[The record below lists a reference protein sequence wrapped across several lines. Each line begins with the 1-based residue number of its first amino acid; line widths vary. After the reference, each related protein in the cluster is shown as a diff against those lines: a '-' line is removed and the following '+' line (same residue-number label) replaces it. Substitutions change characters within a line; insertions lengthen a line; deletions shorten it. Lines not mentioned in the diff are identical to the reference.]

1 MNGKGLIASALAG
14 MAAFATVAARA
25 EIVMLSPEE
34 GALFQTLPDWQL
46 KVFAGA
52 TRQERFEIL
61 KDADKKATHR
71 EWRRQRPLVLK
82 WKTTGG
88 EKYPWRI
95 RLATKPDFS
104 DARDFWAEKDDV
116 KREKS
121 KDGREAMWEYAVPL
135 ANLELGKTYYWQ
147 VWSNVKCREYP
158 CGFTYPDRC
167 RCGRTR
173 HGTIS
178 DARTFTTADTPPR
191 WIALEG
197 RVSNVRDLGGWRT
210 ADGRKVKTGLVY
222 RGQGLNDNSLA
233 GLRKGR
239 NRLMVEDVAYMT
251 GTLGIRTDLDLRHDR
266 EVADMAASPLGEGVR
281 FVRRSS
287 PEYGGIFASP
297 GRETMAANFRLFCD
311 RANFPIYFHCI
322 AGADRT
328 GTLAYVLN
336 GVLRVAKEDLERD
349 WESTF
354 YPELPGVENPD
365 YWRSLAHLDRGFAK
379 YGHEGDTLQRRIELY
394 LLDIGI
400 TPEEIATFKKIMLVG
415 NL

>member
-1 MNGKGLIASALAG
+1 MI
-14 MAAFATVAARA
+14 
-25 EIVMLSPEE
+25 
-34 GALFQTLPDWQL
+34 
-46 KVFAGA
+46 
-52 TRQERFEIL
+52 
-61 KDADKKATHR
+61 
-71 EWRRQRPLVLK
+71 
-82 WKTTGG
+82 
-88 EKYPWRI
+88 
-95 RLATKPDFS
+95 
-104 DARDFWAEKDDV
+104 
-116 KREKS
+116 
-121 KDGREAMWEYAVPL
+121 
-135 ANLELGKTYYWQ
+135 
-147 VWSNVKCREYP
+147 
-158 CGFTYPDRC
+158 
-167 RCGRTR
+167 
-173 HGTIS
+173 
-178 DARTFTTADTPPR
+178 
-191 WIALEG
+191 
-197 RVSNVRDLGGWRT
+197 
-210 ADGRKVKTGLVY
+210 
-222 RGQGLNDNSLA
+222 
-233 GLRKGR
+233 
-239 NRLMVEDVAYMT
+239 
-251 GTLGIRTDLDLRHDR
+251 GTLGIRTDLDLRNDR
-266 EVADMAASPLGEGVR
+266 EVADMAASPLGEGVS

-336 GVLRVAKEDLERD
+336 GVLGVAKEDLERD